1 MRTEIEHNMMKT
13 NKIFAAVLFTLSL
26 AAGSANAQIGINLAT
41 PAVLKTEASI
51 NGVVA
56 GNANTIQIIA
66 IASRADNNQLIP
78 NLTAANFMVSP
89 VDPQQAC
96 KYTIKS
102 FFTSSAT
109 NYFQV
114 GFSDSSCKWEAKD
127 YLISIRMNT
136 GYSARDVQ
144 VLRIR

>member
-1 MRTEIEHNMMKT
+1 MKT
-13 NKIFAAVLFTLSL
+13 NKMFVTVLFALSL
-26 AAGSANAQIGINLAT
+26 AAGTANAQISSGGFNVPT
-41 PAVLKTEASI
+41 GAVLKTEAST

-56 GNANTIQIIA
+56 GNANSIQVIA

-78 NLTAANFMVSP
+78 NLTAANFMVTP
-89 VDPQQAC
+89 VDGQQAC

-102 FFTSSAT
+102 FFTSSAI

-127 YLISIRMNT
+127 YLISIRMNS
-136 GYSARDVQ
+136 GYTARDVQ
-144 VLRIR
+144 VIRIR